1 MDSAD
6 HSRDMKLTTRW
17 LLTTAFNL
25 IARENKNGV
34 WYLEY
39 KSIIAHIDETIF
51 NPFCEMTNLCTS
63 RQLKPMESLNPL
75 LSVGWELLGDGGR
88 KGLPQGQKQV
98 AWRQMKGIDVRSGRT
113 KERMFE

>member
-1 MDSAD
+1 
-6 HSRDMKLTTRW
+6 MKLTTRW